1 MHQWMKLA
9 GLCLLLLCGM
19 ASASEVFVTY
29 YHNDHLGSP
38 VAATDESGNLLW
50 REHYRPYGERQD
62 RPGYQGY
69 GTLGFTGHAQ
79 SQDSG
84 LVYAGA
90 RYYDPLIG
98 RFLSVDPKE
107 ASEDEPGSLNLYAYV
122 LNNPYKYIDPDGQ
135 WAHIAGGALAG
146 GFGGATTGYA
156 AKGWGGVIKGAAIG
170 VVAGAVISA
179 AFQPLHSYAA
189 GSAVASTGLTVV
201 SNGAANVVG
210 QIANNGID
218 GREYFDDFSGASMVG
233 ASLGGSVGGLSAK
246 GVSTFG
252 PQIAPRV
259 IGSKLSQSTK
269 PIALGSLGAQAAI
282 EGTASAL
289 GELGGKSESW
299 TSPLKIPSG
308 PKLVREQGK

>member
-98 RFLSVDPKE
+98 RFLSADPKE
-107 ASEDEPGSLNLYAYV
+107 ASEETPGSFNRYAYS
-122 LNNPYKYIDPDGQ
+122 LNNPYSYSDPDGR
-135 WAHIAGGALAG
+135 WVAAALGVLDAGLTIHGIHSEYRSGGMEAAQAEVGKALA
-146 GFGGATTGYA
+146 AH
-156 AKGWGGVIKGAAIG
+156 
-170 VVAGAVISA
+170 
-179 AFQPLHSYAA
+179 L
-189 GSAVASTGLTVV
+189 
-201 SNGAANVVG
+201 
-210 QIANNGID
+210 
-218 GREYFDDFSGASMVG
+218 
-233 ASLGGSVGGLSAK
+233 VGGLAGNVLRRGYILAKEGSIAAKATIAIPENRAGHIFRKAEGHIPDTPANRELLTSLANENKSVLGVDRHGTIWSAK
-246 GVSTFG
+246 ILPDGSQAWVQTRGGQVINGGINKTPKPYDPERGLASLK
-252 PQIAPRV
+252 PR
-259 IGSKLSQSTK
+259 GSKD
-269 PIALGSLGAQAAI
+269 
-282 EGTASAL
+282 
-289 GELGGKSESW
+289 GK
-299 TSPLKIPSG
+299 
-308 PKLVREQGK
+308 

>member
-9 GLCLLLLCGM
+9 GLGLLLLCGM

-50 REHYRPYGERQD
+50 REHYRPFGERQD

-107 ASEDEPGSLNLYAYV
+107 ASEETPGSFNRYAYS
-122 LNNPYKYIDPDGQ
+122 LNNPYSYSDPDGHWVAAALGVLDAGLTIHGIHSEYRSGGIEAAQ
-135 WAHIAGGALAG
+135 AEVGKAVAAHLVGGLAG
-146 GFGGATTGYA
+146 NVLRRGYILAKEGSIA
-156 AKGWGGVIKGAAIG
+156 AKGILTPKDFPEVSGQISRQKQLRHLEGTPQLAERGKGGYLNDISDAQKVLDAYRSGNAVILGKNAQGFPVVRVDGITGTNVNIGAGINSQPTNVSIIKGA
-170 VVAGAVISA
+170 
-179 AFQPLHSYAA
+179 
-189 GSAVASTGLTVV
+189 
-201 SNGAANVVG
+201 
-210 QIANNGID
+210 
-218 GREYFDDFSGASMVG
+218 
-233 ASLGGSVGGLSAK
+233 
-246 GVSTFG
+246 
-252 PQIAPRV
+252 
-259 IGSKLSQSTK
+259 
-269 PIALGSLGAQAAI
+269 
-282 EGTASAL
+282 
-289 GELGGKSESW
+289 KSPSIVP
-299 TSPLKIPSG
+299 TSPT
-308 PKLVREQGK
+308 PKLVE

>member
-50 REHYRPYGERQD
+50 REHYRPFGERQD

-107 ASEDEPGSLNLYAYV
+107 ASEETPGSFNRYAYS
-122 LNNPYKYIDPDGQ
+122 LNNPYSYSDPDGHWVAAALGVLDAGLTIHGIHSEYRSGGMEAAQ
-135 WAHIAGGALAG
+135 AEVGKAVAAHLVGGLAGNVLRRGYILAKEGSIAAKGILTPKDFPEVSTKISQKQFRHIAGRPELEARGGG
-146 GFGGATTGYA
+146 GFLNSVSDAQKVLDAYHAGHVKVLGKNAQGFPVVKFEGVTGTNVNLGVGISAQATN
-156 AKGWGGVIKGAAIG
+156 VFIIKGTKSPS
-170 VVAGAVISA
+170 VV
-179 AFQPLHSYAA
+179 P
-189 GSAVASTGLTVV
+189 
-201 SNGAANVVG
+201 ANP
-210 QIANNGID
+210 N
-218 GREYFDDFSGASMVG
+218 
-233 ASLGGSVGGLSAK
+233 
-246 GVSTFG
+246 
-252 PQIAPRV
+252 
-259 IGSKLSQSTK
+259 
-269 PIALGSLGAQAAI
+269 
-282 EGTASAL
+282 
-289 GELGGKSESW
+289 W
-299 TSPLKIPSG
+299 SPK
-308 PKLVREQGK
+308 